1 MQTMSAMPLR
11 RSPDVPRID
20 VRGLSK
26 TFQLAGT
33 AIEAVRD
40 VSFSVRRGE
49 FVALLGPSGSG
60 KSTVLNM
67 IATLIKPSSGQ
78 ILIDGTPVVA
88 GKATPNVGYVFQRD
102 TLFPWRTVA
111 DNIGYGLQL
120 AGVPEPERK
129 QRIAACVAQ
138 AGLQGFEHA
147 YPSALSGGMRQ
158 RAALMR
164 TLVVEP
170 QVLLMDEPFGALDTH
185 TKIDM
190 HDVLLRIWDREQQTV
205 LVRDPRPRR
214 GADAGRPHHPVFG
227 AARPDQ
233 GHVRGGF
240 CPAARRGEG
249 ARDPAL
255 RRTVPAYLALARGGI
270 RQGPQP
276 MRRPRRPVS
285 TLAWQALICVAVLSI
300 WQWGYDLHGRFPWV
314 VPDLLDPYFVSKP
327 SEIFEH
333 FLILSCLK
341 SKLGVFNGWFNGD
354 FGRCMA
360 RYDNNLWVATA
371 VTLKNTFF
379 GFVTGVS
386 SGFAVGLIL
395 GRSDRLSAIFQ
406 PFITA
411 VNSIPRIALAP
422 IIVLAFGIGDTSKVV
437 TSWIVVVFLV
447 FFNTFEGA
455 RSIDEGFV
463 NVARLLGASEW
474 QITRTV
480 VIPSTM
486 AWVFASLSPAI
497 SFALIG
503 VIVGEFIGAER
514 GIGRLII
521 ESESRAEASGMMVA
535 VIVLMLVGVAL
546 SAMIWR
552 LQAYLLRWQQHNLV
566 E

>member
-1 MQTMSAMPLR
+1 MK
-11 RSPDVPRID
+11 PR
-20 VRGLSK
+20 GSLS
-26 TFQLAGT
+26 
-33 AIEAVRD
+33 
-40 VSFSVRRGE
+40 
-49 FVALLGPSGSG
+49 
-60 KSTVLNM
+60 
-67 IATLIKPSSGQ
+67 
-78 ILIDGTPVVA
+78 
-88 GKATPNVGYVFQRD
+88 
-102 TLFPWRTVA
+102 
-111 DNIGYGLQL
+111 
-120 AGVPEPERK
+120 
-129 QRIAACVAQ
+129 
-138 AGLQGFEHA
+138 
-147 YPSALSGGMRQ
+147 
-158 RAALMR
+158 
-164 TLVVEP
+164 
-170 QVLLMDEPFGALDTH
+170 
-185 TKIDM
+185 
-190 HDVLLRIWDREQQTV
+190 IW
-205 LVRDPRPRR
+205 
-214 GADAGRPHHPVFG
+214 G
-227 AARPDQ
+227 
-233 GHVRGGF
+233 
-240 CPAARRGEG
+240 
-249 ARDPAL
+249 
-255 RRTVPAYLALARGGI
+255 
-270 RQGPQP
+270 
-276 MRRPRRPVS
+276 
-285 TLAWQALICVAVLSI
+285 WQALICVAVLSI
-300 WQWGYDLHGRFPWV
+300 WQWGYDLHASLPWL

-327 SEIFEH
+327 SEIFQH

-354 FGRCMA
+354 FAKCMA
-360 RYDNNLWVATA
+360 RTENNLWVATGI
-371 VTLKNTFF
+371 TLKNTFF
-379 GFVTGVS
+379 GFVTGVL
-386 SGFAVGLIL
+386 SGFAAGLIL

-521 ESESRAEASGMMVA
+521 ESEARAEASGMMVA

-546 SAMIWR
+546 SALIRR
-552 LQAYLLRWQQHNLV
+552 LQTYLLRWQQHNMA

>member
-1 MQTMSAMPLR
+1 
-11 RSPDVPRID
+11 
-20 VRGLSK
+20 
-26 TFQLAGT
+26 
-33 AIEAVRD
+33 
-40 VSFSVRRGE
+40 
-49 FVALLGPSGSG
+49 
-60 KSTVLNM
+60 
-67 IATLIKPSSGQ
+67 
-78 ILIDGTPVVA
+78 
-88 GKATPNVGYVFQRD
+88 
-102 TLFPWRTVA
+102 
-111 DNIGYGLQL
+111 
-120 AGVPEPERK
+120 
-129 QRIAACVAQ
+129 
-138 AGLQGFEHA
+138 
-147 YPSALSGGMRQ
+147 
-158 RAALMR
+158 MR
-164 TLVVEP
+164 T
-170 QVLLMDEPFGALDTH
+170 
-185 TKIDM
+185 
-190 HDVLLRIWDREQQTV
+190 R
-205 LVRDPRPRR
+205 
-214 GADAGRPHHPVFG
+214 
-227 AARPDQ
+227 
-233 GHVRGGF
+233 
-240 CPAARRGEG
+240 
-249 ARDPAL
+249 
-255 RRTVPAYLALARGGI
+255 
-270 RQGPQP
+270 
-276 MRRPRRPVS
+276 RRPIS
-285 TLAWQALICVAVLSI
+285 TLAWQALICVVALSI
-300 WQWGYDLHGRFPWV
+300 WQWGYDLHGRFPWL

-327 SEIFEH
+327 SEIFQD
-333 FLILSCLK
+333 FLVLSCIT
-341 SKLGVFNGWFNGD
+341 SKMGVFNGWSNGD

-360 RYDNNLWVATA
+360 RFDNNLWVATA
-371 VTLKNTFF
+371 VTLKNTLF
-379 GFVTGVS
+379 GFLTGVS
-386 SGFAVGLIL
+386 TGFAVGLIL

-463 NVARLLGASEW
+463 NAARLLGASEW

-552 LQAYLLRWQQHNLV
+552 LQAYLLRWQERNMV

>member
-1 MQTMSAMPLR
+1 
-11 RSPDVPRID
+11 
-20 VRGLSK
+20 
-26 TFQLAGT
+26 
-33 AIEAVRD
+33 
-40 VSFSVRRGE
+40 
-49 FVALLGPSGSG
+49 
-60 KSTVLNM
+60 
-67 IATLIKPSSGQ
+67 
-78 ILIDGTPVVA
+78 
-88 GKATPNVGYVFQRD
+88 
-102 TLFPWRTVA
+102 
-111 DNIGYGLQL
+111 
-120 AGVPEPERK
+120 
-129 QRIAACVAQ
+129 
-138 AGLQGFEHA
+138 
-147 YPSALSGGMRQ
+147 
-158 RAALMR
+158 MR
-164 TLVVEP
+164 T
-170 QVLLMDEPFGALDTH
+170 
-185 TKIDM
+185 
-190 HDVLLRIWDREQQTV
+190 
-205 LVRDPRPRR
+205 
-214 GADAGRPHHPVFG
+214 
-227 AARPDQ
+227 
-233 GHVRGGF
+233 
-240 CPAARRGEG
+240 
-249 ARDPAL
+249 
-255 RRTVPAYLALARGGI
+255 
-270 RQGPQP
+270 
-276 MRRPRRPVS
+276 RRPVS
-285 TLAWQALICVAVLSI
+285 TLAWQALICIAMLSI
-300 WQWGYDLHGRFPWV
+300 WQWGYDLHVSVPWL

-327 SEIFEH
+327 SEIFQH

-341 SKLGVFNGWFNGD
+341 SKLGVFNGWFNAD
-354 FGRCMA
+354 FAKCIA
-360 RYDNNLWVATA
+360 RNENNLWIATA
-371 VTLKNTFF
+371 ITLKNTFF
-379 GFVTGVS
+379 GFVAGVS
-386 SGFAVGLIL
+386 SGFVVGLIL

-521 ESESRAEASGMMVA
+521 ESEARGEASGMMVA

-552 LQAYLLRWQQHNLV
+552 LQGYLLRWQQHNMA